1 VNAFRIML
9 ECVPWLALLGFGL
22 NFLLNALVPSWR
34 GKNWNHWQFYSPG
47 HFQPPL
53 LGSFLGQLGFVKRG
67 TIVERQFDE
76 RSAVLLNY
84 ALAAILLFLGISGL
98 ATTIARNMI

>member
-1 VNAFRIML
+1 ML
-9 ECVPWLALLGFGL
+9 ECVPWLALVGFGL
-22 NFLLNALVPSWR
+22 NFLFTALVPSWR
-34 GKNWNHWQFYSPG
+34 GRNWTHWKLYSPG

-67 TIVERQFDE
+67 TIVERHFDE

-84 ALAAILLFLGISGL
+84 ILAAIFLFLGISGL
-98 ATTIARNMI
+98 VVTVTRNMI